1 MSTMSVHTFLKVAPR
16 LPRTTSILLRG
27 NHGIGK
33 SQLGRQLARL
43 VAELEKLDDYPV
55 IDRRLSQVSEGDI
68 IGLPSTDG
76 EVTRFNPPDWFKKA
90 CTQPVF
96 LFLDE
101 LNRATPEVM
110 QAAFQIV
117 LDRELNGWKLHPQT
131 RVMSAINASAAYN
144 VNEVDPALLDRF
156 WVVDLVPDAK
166 DWLAWARRECDDP
179 DPSVREIKALFGGY
193 NCLPLVADFMSDSAI
208 ADKWLDSPKDAEPGK
223 VHASRRSWERLGDA
237 LALAGCAD
245 NPNDDMFYPICMG
258 YVGVEAAIKFVD
270 FAKTAD
276 TRFTGKD
283 IVDRYQQVRHK
294 VLSKKKAELLNDAI
308 EKAADYVLKQGNIT
322 EAQGKNISAF
332 MEDLPGELRISLWT
346 KMTACGIDKLEL
358 AKSIHKYIGKSVLD
372 VFGVP
377 MGEAGIGVIP
387 NIPGIFKPQPGKGPR
402 SKVQ

>member
-1 MSTMSVHTFLKVAPR
+1 MSTMSVSMFLQVAPR
-16 LPRTTSILLRG
+16 LPASTSIMLRG

-33 SQLGRQLARL
+33 SQLGRQLAAL
-43 VAELEKLDDYPV
+43 IAAAEKIADFPV

-76 EVTRFNPPDWFKKA
+76 EVTRFNPPDWYKKA

-131 RVMSAINASAAYN
+131 RVMTAINASAAYN

-156 WVVDLVPDAK
+156 YVIDLTPDSK
-166 DWLAWARRECDDP
+166 DFLTWARKENP
-179 DPSVREIKALFGGY
+179 QKPHGY
-193 NCLPLVADFMSDSAI
+193 NCLPLIADFMSDSAN
-208 ADKWLDSPKDAEPGK
+208 ADKWLDPPANAEPGK
-223 VHASRRSWERLGDA
+223 KHVSRRSWERCGDA
-237 LALAGCAD
+237 LAHAGVSEDAT
-245 NPNDDMFYPICMG
+245 NALFYAICLG
-258 YVGVEAAIKFVD
+258 YIGTEASIKFTD

-276 TRFTGKD
+276 IRFTGKD
-283 IVDRYQQVRHK
+283 IVDRYDQVRHK
-294 VLSKKKAELLNDAI
+294 VLSKKKNELLNDAI
-308 EKAADYVLKQGNIT
+308 EKASDYVQKLDRIT
-322 EAQGKNISAF
+322 EGQGKNLTRF

-346 KMTACGIDKLEL
+346 KMTSAGVDKLDL
-358 AKSIHKYIGKSVLD
+358 AKSIHKFLAKDVLD

-387 NIPGIFKPQPGKGPR
+387 NIPGIFKPQPGKG
-402 SKVQ
+402 SKK